1 MSVHKVKLL
10 RRTEIAAG
18 TMAFHLEKPSLFNFK
33 AGQCMSVTLM
43 NPPETDVEG
52 NSRIFSI
59 ASAPFEQEL
68 MIATR
73 MRDTAFKRV
82 LKTMTF
88 GTELEI
94 DGPYGDFMLH
104 KDQSQP
110 AVFLTGGIGITP
122 VLSMLRQAAH
132 DKLRHSFI
140 LFFSNR
146 TLEETPF
153 FEELEQMKEKVA
165 NFTFVPTMTKLEN
178 SSMPWGGE
186 KGYIAREMIAKY
198 VADLSQPV
206 YYVVGPPN
214 MALAV
219 KKMLEEIGINRG
231 NIRFEDFSGY

>member
-10 RRTEIAAG
+10 RRTEIAVG
-18 TMAFHLEKPSLFNFK
+18 TMAFHLEKPSRFAFK
-33 AGQCMSVTLM
+33 AGQCMSVTLL
-43 NPPETDVEG
+43 NPPETDDEG

-59 ASAPFEQEL
+59 AGAPFEQEL

-82 LKTMTF
+82 LKTTTL

-104 KDQSQP
+104 EDQSRP

-132 DKLRHSFI
+132 DKLRHFFI

-146 TLEETPF
+146 TPEEAPF
-153 FEELEQMKEKVA
+153 FQELNRMEEKLA
-165 NFTFVPTMTKLEN
+165 NYTFVPTMTKLEN
-178 SSMPWGGE
+178 SPMLWGGE
-186 KGYIAREMIAKY
+186 KGYIAKEMIAKHIE
-198 VADLSQPV
+198 DLSKPV

-219 KKMLEEIGINRG
+219 KKMLAEMGIERS
-231 NIRFEDFSGY
+231 NIVFEDFSGY